1 MNHRVALYK
10 RADKAI
16 VDKPNPYD
24 QNQGW
29 ARTDEGVLEPVWSC
43 GPILPSSLVDL
54 LCNVVAEGGEEF
66 EEEEEFDY
74 NYFIDSDDEW

>member
-1 MNHRVALYK
+1 MALYK
-10 RADKAI
+10 CADKAI

-29 ARTDEGVLEPVWSC
+29 ARTDGVLEAVWSC

-54 LCNVVAEGGEEF
+54 LRNVVAEGGEEF

-74 NYFIDSDDEW
+74 VNFVDSDDEW